1 MAHWQVVNSRPN
13 FLSFLGL
20 YEGRL
25 KKYWHLDFIFC
36 IVIKSHW
43 RVLLSGSHNMFNPLK
58 LQEDHILT
66 LCNVKSGIKMEHV
79 NSFNLSMLIL
89 FCFAFRLENSFP
101 FFTTLASHRLILDLP
116 QRLIIPLYSGTL
128 IFIGLSLHPI
138 CSTMLALPY
147 RTFRARVIFS
157 SNY

>member
-89 FCFAFRLENSFP
+89 FCFAFRLENSSP
-101 FFTTLASHRLILDLP
+101 SSQPCLP
-116 QRLIIPLYSGTL
+116 QVDLGPSTRAYHTF
-128 IFIGLSLHPI
+128 IFRYLDIYWAVSSSHLFNHAGSPI
-138 CSTMLALPY
+138 QN
-147 RTFRARVIFS
+147 FQS
-157 SNY
+157 SSYIQQ